1 MVWRAPGV
9 VASGASQPPAGLAS
23 SRRQRCRCGLR
34 VPNKSIEYGVFYT
47 SKFFLKHIHTVY
59 TTKVSIGQVT
69 QYSVSLKRTH
79 EKFSASRPPEL
90 SMIPGLNNEQIVK
103 GLPEREFYGLSN
115 GTFGFQIPTL
125 VVEIF
130 AFF

>member
-1 MVWRAPGV
+1 MTFTGGSVSQFSLYMHFFKLKMVRP
-9 VASGASQPPAGLAS
+9 L
-23 SRRQRCRCGLR
+23 
-34 VPNKSIEYGVFYT
+34 VF
-47 SKFFLKHIHTVY
+47 H
-59 TTKVSIGQVT
+59 KVSIVQVA

-90 SMIPGLNNEQIVK
+90 LMIPGLKNEQIVK

-115 GTFGFQIPTL
+115 GTFGFHIPTL

>member
-1 MVWRAPGV
+1 MEIGNLV
-9 VASGASQPPAGLAS
+9 S
-23 SRRQRCRCGLR
+23 
-34 VPNKSIEYGVFYT
+34 
-47 SKFFLKHIHTVY
+47 
-59 TTKVSIGQVT
+59 KVSIGQVA

-90 SMIPGLNNEQIVK
+90 LMIPGLKNEQIVK

>member
-1 MVWRAPGV
+1 MVKNFAKV
-9 VASGASQPPAGLAS
+9 CLQ
-23 SRRQRCRCGLR
+23 
-34 VPNKSIEYGVFYT
+34 
-47 SKFFLKHIHTVY
+47 SKLSPFNL
-59 TTKVSIGQVT
+59 TKVSIGQVT

-79 EKFSASRPPEL
+79 EKFSASRPPGL
-90 SMIPGLNNEQIVK
+90 LMIPGLNNEQIVK

>member
-1 MVWRAPGV
+1 MVRP
-9 VASGASQPPAGLAS
+9 L
-23 SRRQRCRCGLR
+23 
-34 VPNKSIEYGVFYT
+34 VF
-47 SKFFLKHIHTVY
+47 H
-59 TTKVSIGQVT
+59 KVSIVQVA

-79 EKFSASRPPEL
+79 EKFAASRPPEL
-90 SMIPGLNNEQIVK
+90 LMLPGLNNEQIVK

-115 GTFGFQIPTL
+115 GIFGFQIPTL